1 MIEVGDFK
9 IYARGRVVEIDDNEK
24 GAKLQFL
31 VKKEKSGGLNIFN
44 VKVEGTRRADLE
56 QFIGR
61 MVELQDIKIT
71 QIDFDFNKYYKLED
85 ISQVKVVEGGAK
97 K

>member
-1 MIEVGDFK
+1 MVEVGDFK
-9 IYARGRVVEIDDNEK
+9 IYAKGKVIDADDHEK

-31 VKKEKSGGLNIFN
+31 VRKEKTKGLDIFN

-56 QFIGR
+56 QFINR

-71 QIDFDFNKYYKLED
+71 QIDFNKFYKLED
-85 ISQVKVVEGGAK
+85 ISQIKVLGEK

>member
-31 VKKEKSGGLNIFN
+31 VKKEKSGGLDIFN
-44 VKVEGTRRADLE
+44 VKVEGARRTDLE
-56 QFIGR
+56 QFINK

-71 QIDFDFNKYYKLED
+71 QIDFNKYYKLED
-85 ISQVKVVEGGAK
+85 ISKIKVIEGARK
-97 K
+97 

>member
-31 VKKEKSGGLNIFN
+31 VKKEKSGGLDIFN
-44 VKVEGTRRADLE
+44 VKVEGARRTDLE
-56 QFIGR
+56 QFINK

-71 QIDFDFNKYYKLED
+71 QIDFNKFYKLQD
-85 ISQVKVVEGGAK
+85 ISKIKVLDGVKK
-97 K
+97 

>member
-1 MIEVGDFK
+1 MVEVGDFK
-9 IYARGRVVEIDDNEK
+9 IYARGKFVEVDNNEK

-31 VKKEKSGGLNIFN
+31 IKKEKTKGLDIFN
-44 VKVEGTRRADLE
+44 VKVENTRRADLE
-56 QFIGR
+56 QFIGK

-71 QIDFDFNKYYKLED
+71 QIDFNKYYKLED
-85 ISQVKVVEGGAK
+85 ISQIKVLGEK

>member
-1 MIEVGDFK
+1 MVEVGDFK
-9 IYARGRVVEIDDNEK
+9 IFAKGRVVDIDDNEK

-31 VKKEKSGGLNIFN
+31 VRKEKSGGLDIFN
-44 VKVEGTRRADLE
+44 VKVENTRRADLE
-56 QFIGR
+56 QFKNK

-71 QIDFDFNKYYKLED
+71 QIDFNKYYKLED
-85 ISQVKVVEGGAK
+85 ISQIKIIGGEK

>member
-1 MIEVGDFK
+1 MVEVGDFK
-9 IYARGRVVEIDDNEK
+9 IFARGRVVEVDDNEK

-31 VKKEKSGGLNIFN
+31 VKKEKTGGLDIFN
-44 VKVEGTRRADLE
+44 VKIEGARRADLE
-56 QFIGR
+56 QFVGK

-71 QIDFDFNKYYKLED
+71 QIDFNKFYKLED
-85 ISQVKVVEGGAK
+85 ISQIKVLEGAK

>member
-1 MIEVGDFK
+1 MVEVGDFK
-9 IYARGRVVEIDDNEK
+9 IFARGRVVDVDDFEK

-31 VKKEKSGGLNIFN
+31 VRKEKTKGLDIFN
-44 VKVEGTRRADLE
+44 VKVEGTRRSDLE
-56 QFIGR
+56 QFINK

-71 QIDFDFNKYYKLED
+71 QIDFNKYYKLQD
-85 ISQVKVVEGGAK
+85 ISQIKILGGEK

>member
-1 MIEVGDFK
+1 MVEVGDFK
-9 IYARGRVVEIDDNEK
+9 IFARGKVIDVDDFEK

-31 VKKEKSGGLNIFN
+31 VRKQKSGGLDIFN
-44 VKVEGTRRADLE
+44 VKVEGTRRNDLE
-56 QFIGR
+56 QFIGK

-71 QIDFDFNKYYKLED
+71 QIDFNKYYKLQD
-85 ISQVKVVEGGAK
+85 ISQIKVLGGEK